1 MDAKIVIPLYAE
13 HLYLLI
19 SKCSWRVTKVRGHY
33 TFEQSKFKKEF
44 VIMNQVS
51 RQSSQTD
58 VEEDF
63 YKLMNNTNFG
73 YDCCN
78 NADNCYF
85 HLVYDEIEEISYA
98 KRYQNLFDQD
108 ISEFVS
114 TEILERQIEEEFLR
128 KLYALDTQDEYYEAK
143 KKIGWK
149 FKKKRN

>member
-1 MDAKIVIPLYAE
+1 
-13 HLYLLI
+13 
-19 SKCSWRVTKVRGHY
+19 
-33 TFEQSKFKKEF
+33 
-44 VIMNQVS
+44 MNQVS

-128 KLYALDTQDEYYEAK
+128 KLYDLDTQDEYYEAK